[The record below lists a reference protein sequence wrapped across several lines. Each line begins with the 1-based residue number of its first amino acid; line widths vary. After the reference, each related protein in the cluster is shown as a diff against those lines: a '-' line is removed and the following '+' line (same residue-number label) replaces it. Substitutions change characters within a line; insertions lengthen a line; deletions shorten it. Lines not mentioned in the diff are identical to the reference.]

1 MANFLENNLVNPAKA
16 RLKGLYDKGVN
27 RAKGLT
33 SLREGGAPDEGLINN
48 IAATAQDQV
57 NAVLTNTLKKG
68 GKEAQDIADGVQ
80 NTAAGIK
87 NVFANPVMGTIKLP
101 FAIANE
107 TADAV
112 LDTMSNSYNWVRDGV
127 EGIIYN
133 TADRVGHVLN
143 MIPVAGGALRATT
156 HLASKVFHA
165 PLNVIDKS
173 AELIGGRINKIINWT
188 RQKTLGITEQA
199 A

>member
-1 MANFLENNLVNPAKA
+1 MANFLENKLVNPAKA

-27 RAKGLT
+27 RAKGFT
-33 SLREGGAPDEGLINN
+33 SLREGGAPDEGIINN

-57 NAVLTNTLKKG
+57 NAVLTNTLNKG
-68 GKEAQDIADGVQ
+68 GKEAQDIAQGIQ

-87 NVFANPVMGTIKLP
+87 NVFANPLTGTIKLP

-107 TADAV
+107 TADAA
-112 LDTMSNSYNWVRDGV
+112 LDTVSNAYNWVRDGV

-143 MIPVAGGALRATT
+143 MVPVAGGALRGTT
-156 HLASKVFHA
+156 HLASKLFHA
-165 PLNVIDKS
+165 PLTAIDKS
-173 AELIGGRINKIINWT
+173 SEFVGKGINKIINWT